1 MNESS
6 ESPSESSP
14 ADTAAEST
22 TDGAVATEATEATET
37 PHTLGIGLVTVAD
50 DRTLE
55 SDAAGE
61 VLVSTFT
68 EAGHEVSMREHVGRG
83 HDTVQSIVS
92 RMIDR
97 DDVDVVLTAGAT
109 SIEPNDIT
117 IEAVQ
122 PLIEK
127 PLATFS
133 ELFTHLSY
141 EAHGSRTVGA
151 RTLAGVTEETL
162 LFCLPG
168 NADAAELAATEIL
181 VPESPHLVELA
192 RDGDGGDGG
201 NDGDHGDGEN
211 DADKNEDEEDGP
223 ADTEETA
230 AESNASPATGPDATA
245 EANGGEDV

>member
-6 ESPSESSP
+6 DSPSEPVP

-22 TDGAVATEATEATET
+22 TTET
-37 PHTLGIGLVTVAD
+37 PDTLGIGLVTVAD

-55 SDAAGE
+55 SDAAGQ
-61 VLVSTFT
+61 VLAETFT
-68 EAGHEVSMREHVGRG
+68 EAGHEVAMREHVGRE

-92 RMIDR
+92 RMVDR
-97 DDVDVVLTAGAT
+97 GDVDVVITAGAT
-109 SIEPNDIT
+109 SIEPDDIT

-127 PLATFS
+127 SLTTFS

-141 EAHGSRTVGA
+141 EAHGSRVVGA
-151 RTLAGVTEETL
+151 RTVGGVTDETL
-162 LFCLPG
+162 IFGLPG

-181 VPESPHLVELA
+181 VPECPHLVELA
-192 RDGDGGDGG
+192 RDGAGSDDI
-201 NDGDHGDGEN
+201 
-211 DADKNEDEEDGP
+211 
-223 ADTEETA
+223 EETDPES
-230 AESNASPATGPDATA
+230 AESPATGPDGTA

>member
-22 TDGAVATEATEATET
+22 TEVTEATET
-37 PHTLGIGLVTVAD
+37 PNTLGIGLVTVAD

-61 VLVSTFT
+61 ALMSTFT
-68 EAGHEVSMREHVGRG
+68 EASHEVVMREHVGRG

-92 RMIDR
+92 RVIDR
-97 DDVDVVLTAGAT
+97 DDVDVVVTAGAT

-127 PLATFS
+127 PLPTFS

-141 EAHGSRTVGA
+141 EAHGSRAVGA
-151 RTLAGVTEETL
+151 RTIGGVTEETL
-162 LFCLPG
+162 IFCLPG

-181 VPESPHLVELA
+181 VPEGPHLVELA
-192 RDGDGGDGG
+192 RDGNDEGDEDDEGDEG
-201 NDGDHGDGEN
+201 N
-211 DADKNEDEEDGP
+211 EDGP
-223 ADTEETA
+223 ADTDETA
-230 AESNASPATGPDATA
+230 AESNESSTTESDATA
-245 EANGGEDV
+245 GPNGGEDV